1 MQNKV
6 VIVTGG
12 SRGIGAGITRS
23 FLEKGAK
30 VVINYQSNK
39 LAAEQLQDQL
49 KAFSASLLLIQA
61 DVGLS
66 ADRKK
71 LIEKTLAHFGRID
84 ILVNNAGISARKGF
98 LKGTEEEFDAIIQ
111 TNLKGPIFL
120 AKACAEYMIE
130 NNIQGSIVNIS
141 SVAGHTPNAAT
152 SYCAAKAGL
161 IMATKTMALK
171 LGPHG
176 IRVNTVTPG
185 TIKSDM
191 NRRFWH
197 DAPEK
202 WDAAVKTM
210 PLQRGGEPCEL
221 ASAVL
226 YLASDEASYITGSD
240 LVVDGGCLLRQPE
253 WGK

>member
-1 MQNKV
+1 MKNKV

-12 SRGIGAGITRS
+12 SRGIGVGITQS

-30 VVINYQSNK
+30 VVVNYRSNK
-39 LAAEQLQDQL
+39 TSAEQLQDQL
-49 KAFSASLLLIQA
+49 KEFSASLLFVQA

-66 ADRKK
+66 ADREY
-71 LIEKTLAHFGRID
+71 LIEKTLAHFGHID
-84 ILVNNAGISARKGF
+84 TLVNNAGISARKGF

-120 AKACAEYMIE
+120 AKACAEHMID
-130 NNIQGSIVNIS
+130 NKIKGSIVNIS
-141 SVAGHTPNAAT
+141 SVSGHTPNGAT
-152 SYCAAKAGL
+152 SYCVAKAGL

-171 LGPHG
+171 LGPYG

-191 NRRFWH
+191 NQRFWQ

-202 WDAAVKTM
+202 WGAMMQTM
-210 PLQRGGEPCEL
+210 PLQRGGEPREL
-221 ASAVL
+221 AGAVL
-226 YLASDEASYITGSD
+226 YLASDDASYVTGSE

>member
-12 SRGIGAGITRS
+12 SRGIGVGITES

-30 VVINYQSNK
+30 VVVNYRSNK
-39 LAAEQLQDQL
+39 VSAEQLQDQL
-49 KAFSASLLLIQA
+49 KEFSESLLFVQA

-66 ADRKK
+66 ADRED
-71 LIEKTLAHFGRID
+71 LIKKTLAHFGHID
-84 ILVNNAGISARKGF
+84 ILVNNAGVSARKGF

-120 AKACAEYMIE
+120 AKACVEHMIDKK
-130 NNIQGSIVNIS
+130 IKGSIVNIS
-141 SVAGHTPNAAT
+141 SVSGHTPNAPT

-171 LGPHG
+171 LGPYG

-191 NRRFWH
+191 NRRFWQ

-202 WDAAVKTM
+202 WDAAVQTM
-210 PLQRGGEPCEL
+210 PLQRGGEPREL

-226 YLASDEASYITGSD
+226 YLASDDASYVTGSD

-253 WGK
+253 WEK

>member
-1 MQNKV
+1 MKNKV

-12 SRGIGAGITRS
+12 SRGIGVGITQS

-30 VVINYQSNK
+30 VVVNYRSNK
-39 LAAEQLQDQL
+39 TSAEQLQDQL
-49 KAFSASLLLIQA
+49 KEFSASLLFVQA

-66 ADRKK
+66 ADREY
-71 LIEKTLAHFGRID
+71 LIEKTLAHFGHID
-84 ILVNNAGISARKGF
+84 TLVNNAGISARKGF

-120 AKACAEYMIE
+120 AKACAEHMID
-130 NNIQGSIVNIS
+130 NKIKGSIVNIS
-141 SVAGHTPNAAT
+141 SVSGHTPNGAT
-152 SYCAAKAGL
+152 SYCVAKAGL

-171 LGPHG
+171 LGPYG

-191 NRRFWH
+191 NQRFWQ

-202 WDAAVKTM
+202 WGCHDANYA
-210 PLQRGGEPCEL
+210 
-221 ASAVL
+221 
-226 YLASDEASYITGSD
+226 ITERRRTS
-240 LVVDGGCLLRQPE
+240 
-253 WGK
+253 

>member
-12 SRGIGAGITRS
+12 SRGIGVGITQS

-30 VVINYQSNK
+30 VVVNYRSNK
-39 LAAEQLQDQL
+39 VAAEQLQDEL
-49 KAFSASLLLIQA
+49 KDYSATLLFVQA

-66 ADRKK
+66 VDRKS

-84 ILVNNAGISARKGF
+84 TLINNAGISARKGF
-98 LKGTEEEFDAIIQ
+98 LKGTEEEFDVIIQ

-120 AKACAEYMIE
+120 AKACAEHMID
-130 NNIQGSIVNIS
+130 NKIQGSIVNIS
-141 SVAGHTPNAAT
+141 SVSGHTPNAAT

-171 LGPHG
+171 LGPYG

-202 WDAAVKTM
+202 WNAVVKTM
-210 PLQRGGEPCEL
+210 PLQRGGEPREL

-226 YLASDEASYITGSD
+226 YLASDEASYVTGSD

-253 WGK
+253 WGE